1 MRTVEGDK
9 EIYAMNADGS
19 NEIRLTF
26 NWGVDASPN
35 WSPDGRILFT
45 SNRDGRGEIYVMN
58 ADGGAVSR

>member
-1 MRTVEGDK
+1 
-9 EIYAMNADGS
+9 MNADGS